1 MNPLDTRS
9 PLLSPEYVVP
19 WYRFAELQ
27 AVEVAERGRV
37 VEDAVE
43 RATMH
48 PRVLLAWGVT
58 LAVLAA
64 AAVALGPM
72 LRHWPMPLTLL
83 LALLAFVP
91 LFLVRRGVVRSLVV
105 ERIAARQARAE
116 PVGTAGPD
124 SRPR

>member
-1 MNPLDTRS
+1 VNPLDTRS

-27 AVEVAERGRV
+27 AVELAERGRV

-64 AAVALGPM
+64 AAVALGPT

-83 LALLAFVP
+83 LA
-91 LFLVRRGVVRSLVV
+91 
-105 ERIAARQARAE
+105 RQARAA